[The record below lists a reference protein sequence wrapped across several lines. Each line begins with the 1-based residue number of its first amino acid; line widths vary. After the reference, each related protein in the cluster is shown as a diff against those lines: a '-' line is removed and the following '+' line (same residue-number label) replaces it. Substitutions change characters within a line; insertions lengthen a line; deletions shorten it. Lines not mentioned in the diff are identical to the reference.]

1 MTRAAKPRT
10 ARRAVSLLIAA
21 GLLGAGAATLLAPG
35 LRAQS
40 AAAAGQALAFDR
52 AKGNCLACHTM
63 KGGDVPSNVGPELSD
78 MKMRFPDRSTLYAI
92 IDDEEQRNPQTV
104 MPAFGKN
111 LILARQEIN
120 EIIDFLYTL

>member
-1 MTRAAKPRT
+1 MTRAAKPAM
-10 ARRAVSLLIAA
+10 ARRAVASLIAA
-21 GLLGAGAATLLAPG
+21 GLLGAGVATLLSPA

-40 AAAAGQALAFDR
+40 AAPGQALAFDR

-63 KGGDVPSNVGPELSD
+63 KGGDVPSTVGPELSD

-92 IDDEEQRNPQTV
+92 IDDEEKRNPETV
-104 MPAFGKN
+104 MPPFGKN
-111 LILARQEIN
+111 LILTRQEIN

>member
-1 MTRAAKPRT
+1 MTRTAKPGT
-10 ARRAVSLLIAA
+10 ARRAVASLIAA
-21 GLLGAGAATLLAPG
+21 GLLGAGALTLLAPA

-40 AAAAGQALAFDR
+40 AAAGQALAFDR

-92 IDDEEQRNPQTV
+92 INDEEQRNPQTV
-104 MPAFGKN
+104 MPPFGKN
-111 LILARQEIN
+111 LILTRQEIN

>member
-1 MTRAAKPRT
+1 MTRAAKPAT
-10 ARRAVSLLIAA
+10 ARRAVAPLIAA
-21 GLLGAGAATLLAPG
+21 GLLGAGVATLLSPA

-40 AAAAGQALAFDR
+40 AAPGQALTFDR

-63 KGGDVPSNVGPELSD
+63 KGGDVPSTVGPELSD

-92 IDDEEQRNPQTV
+92 IDDEEKRNPETV
-104 MPAFGKN
+104 MPPFGKN
-111 LILARQEIN
+111 LILTRQEIN

>member
-1 MTRAAKPRT
+1 MTRAAKPAT
-10 ARRAVSLLIAA
+10 ARRAVASLVAA
-21 GLLGAGAATLLAPG
+21 GLLGAGVATLLSPA

-40 AAAAGQALAFDR
+40 AAPGQALAFDR

-63 KGGDVPSNVGPELSD
+63 KGGDVPSTVGPELSD

-92 IDDEEQRNPQTV
+92 IDDEEKRNPETV
-104 MPAFGKN
+104 MPPFGKN
-111 LILARQEIN
+111 LILTRQEIN

>member
-1 MTRAAKPRT
+1 MTRAAKPAT
-10 ARRAVSLLIAA
+10 ARRAVASLIAA
-21 GLLGAGAATLLAPG
+21 GLLGAGVATLLSPA

-40 AAAAGQALAFDR
+40 AAPGQALAFDR

-63 KGGDVPSNVGPELSD
+63 KGGDVPSTVGPELSD

-92 IDDEEQRNPQTV
+92 IDDEEKRNPETV
-104 MPAFGKN
+104 MPPFGKN
-111 LILARQEIN
+111 LILTRQEIN

>member
-1 MTRAAKPRT
+1 MSHEPKPRT
-10 ARRAVSLLIAA
+10 ARRAFFLLTAA
-21 GLLGAGAATLLAPG
+21 ALLGGIGATLLAPT

-40 AAAAGQALAFDR
+40 AAAGQALAFDR

-92 IDDEEQRNPQTV
+92 INDEEQRNPETV
-104 MPAFGKN
+104 MPPFGKN
-111 LILARQEIN
+111 LILTRPEIN

>member
-1 MTRAAKPRT
+1 MTRAPRPRT
-10 ARRAVSLLIAA
+10 ARRAVAALIAA
-21 GLLGAGAATLLAPG
+21 GLLGAGVATLLAPA

-40 AAAAGQALAFDR
+40 AAAGQALAFDR
-52 AKGNCLACHTM
+52 AKGNCLACHSM

-92 IDDEEQRNPQTV
+92 INDEEQRNPETV
-104 MPAFGKN
+104 MPPFGKH
-111 LILARQEIN
+111 LILTRQEIN